1 MQEKIKQAYEKINIS
16 KEAKDR
22 IQMAVMMQNAE
33 EKKKRQMHHGWK
45 IAMAACLLGDM
56 HCAKWCVCCSKDIS
70 VFFGIRKKGQPE
82 CQYAYN
88 KRD

>member
-33 EKKKRQMHHGWK
+33 EKKTDASWMENCNGSLS
-45 IAMAACLLGDM
+45 ACDM

>member
-33 EKKKRQMHHGWK
+33 EKKKDRCIMDGKLQWQLV
-45 IAMAACLLGDM
+45 CLRYAL
-56 HCAKWCVCCSKDIS
+56 CQVVCMLLKRYIS
-70 VFFGIRKKGQPE
+70 FFRYP
-82 CQYAYN
+82 
-88 KRD
+88 

>member
-45 IAMAACLLGDM
+45 IAM
-56 HCAKWCVCCSKDIS
+56 
-70 VFFGIRKKGQPE
+70 GQ
-82 CQYAYN
+82 
-88 KRD
+88 

>member
-45 IAMAACLLGDM
+45 IAMAACLLAICIVPYPERHRNSFKCKDL
-56 HCAKWCVCCSKDIS
+56 SKSSYI
-70 VFFGIRKKGQPE
+70 
-82 CQYAYN
+82 
-88 KRD
+88 